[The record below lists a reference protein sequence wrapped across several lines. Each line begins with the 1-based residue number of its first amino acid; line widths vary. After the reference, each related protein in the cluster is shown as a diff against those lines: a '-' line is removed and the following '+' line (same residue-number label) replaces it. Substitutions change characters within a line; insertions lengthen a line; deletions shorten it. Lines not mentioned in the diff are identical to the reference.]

1 MTGAGST
8 AGHPISMT
16 TEMPSGNFRD
26 FESIVQLVIVALKR
40 TPVETIAHIRAHR
53 MDAFHTIPDP
63 RNGSFLIVGAEV
75 TERFRSIARR
85 HLASQPDRKARTDR
99 ENFVAQLA
107 KKFSEFFLQ
116 PEQTRPANESNMN
129 RWIGSA
135 LRAAEKEHDAA
146 THYIPCALIFST
158 TVKQFAVGPVTFYH
172 TDEFFRLFGSEIEQ
186 LREKIR
192 DRHRR
197 RVEEA
202 IKDGFPEK
210 SAATPEQS
218 AAWGNRLTDGL
229 LNHYKGFNWFAVVQ
243 IPASHKQVSSDRALL
258 ATRGA
263 LNIIKL
269 FLGAG
274 YTDRLRTADDPGNAG
289 PSATLTRDS
298 QGELGISLTSVPI
311 DNTVGEG
318 WLDLL
323 TGRFFERAARI
334 LTLCSAFGEPPP
346 LCARFMDALHWFG
359 EAVSEKSRAGRI
371 VKFVTA
377 IECICGTGLEQAA
390 DGTVRGVTDIVTT
403 RAAILYSVL
412 QEVSFDQ
419 ARDEIS
425 RIYDCRSDLVHGTA
439 SPFDEEVAT
448 QVRRTYEVTRA
459 VLFAALDYYGDR
471 LEDPAMDVNGLKA
484 AFQKLE
490 QWNADGRP
498 P

>member
-1 MTGAGST
+1 MMS
-8 AGHPISMT
+8 
-16 TEMPSGNFRD
+16 ENFKD
-26 FESIVQLVIVALKR
+26 FESVLQLVSVAMKR
-40 TPVETIAHIRAHR
+40 TALQTIAHIKLNG

-75 TERFRSIARR
+75 TERFRLIARR
-85 HLASQPDRKARTDR
+85 HLATQPDRKVRTHV
-99 ENFVAQLA
+99 EAFVNQLA
-107 KKFSEFFLQ
+107 EKFSEFFLR
-116 PEQTRPANESNMN
+116 PEQARPADQANMD

-135 LRAAEKEHDAA
+135 LRAAEKEHAA
-146 THYIPCALIFST
+146 TIHYIPCALIFST

-172 TDEFFRLFGSEIEQ
+172 TDEFFRLFGAEIDQ
-186 LREKIR
+186 LREKIC

-197 RVEEA
+197 RIEEA
-202 IKDGFPEK
+202 VSDGFPEK
-210 SAATPEQS
+210 NAATPEQS
-218 AAWGNRLTDGL
+218 AQWGRRLTEGL
-229 LNHYKGFNWFAVVQ
+229 LNHYKGFNWFAVIQV
-243 IPASHKQVSSDRALL
+243 PASHQEVSSDRALF

-274 YTDRLRTADDPGNAG
+274 YTDRLRTAHDPGNAG

-298 QGELGISLTSVPI
+298 NGELDISLTLVPN

-323 TGRFFERAARI
+323 TGRHYVRAARI
-334 LTLCSAFGEPPP
+334 LSLCSGFDRPAP

-359 EAVSEKSRAGRI
+359 EAVSEKSRAARI

-377 IECICGTGLEQAA
+377 IECICGTGLEQDAA
-390 DGTVRGVTDIVTT
+390 GKSRSVTDIVTT
-403 RAAILYSVL
+403 RAAILLSVL
-412 QEVSFDQ
+412 REVPFSD
-419 ARDEIS
+419 AHEEICD
-425 RIYDCRSDLVHGTA
+425 IYSCRSALVHGTA
-439 SPFDEEVAT
+439 SPFDDEVAT
-448 QVRRTYEVTRA
+448 QVRRTYEVTRT

-471 LEDPAMDVNGLKA
+471 LEDDAMDVKGLKA

-490 QWNADGRP
+490 RWNADGRP